1 MRQVSIGE
9 TSESKPID
17 EASKMITDDVKTRV
31 QTNPGKSSEETCLLS
46 ERHPV

>member
-9 TSESKPID
+9 TSKSEPID

-31 QTNPGKSSEETCLLS
+31 QN
-46 ERHPV
+46 